1 MAVLDDNTYTN
12 KTWAE
17 VSGISVQE
25 IHVMEVEFLSNMR
38 YTLFA
43 SEAEW
48 KAWHLKLGKF
58 SDYYDKASRVRLE
71 TMSRNMTLPTP
82 QFGGHPHLPSPPVSQ
97 NTSPPFMTNSSPGH
111 PALHPLSVPSYL
123 APNMPSPA
131 SPMSD
136 VDFKPWSR
144 KRSLEDHS
152 LEPSAK
158 RLSSLNPSAA
168 SSTTLTPSTLKEVT
182 PPVPRLPM
190 PNLSIA
196 TGSQHGSSPAQLPM
210 PSGRAMS
217 TVFPGSNRWPQ
228 NPTLPSLQSSAYFNQ
243 PGSAR
248 SGSPLTGQPN
258 RQSPYTTGPS
268 TPSPTSFHFPQN
280 AQTPNGLSPSGFPA
294 PRKSPY
300 KPIRGVNTLLVP
312 PPSASL
318 HNQPQNISYDQMHYQ
333 PLGKPISEQ
342 RRGVLPY
349 LPFET
354 WSHHMPNQNDLPQHN
369 YS

>member
-1 MAVLDDNTYTN
+1 
-12 KTWAE
+12 
-17 VSGISVQE
+17 
-25 IHVMEVEFLSNMR
+25 MEVEFLSNMR

-43 SEAEW
+43 SEEEW
-48 KAWHLKLGKF
+48 KAWHAKLGKF
-58 SDYYDKASRVRLE
+58 SEYYDKASRFRNESV
-71 TMSRNMTLPTP
+71 TRNMTLPTP
-82 QFGGHPHLPSPPVSQ
+82 QFSGHPHLPSPPGSQ
-97 NTSPPFMTNSSPGH
+97 STSPPFMTNPLSGH
-111 PALHPLSVPSYL
+111 PALPHPLSIPGYL
-123 APNMPSPA
+123 APNIPSPA
-131 SPMSD
+131 LAIPD
-136 VDFKPWSR
+136 VDLKPWSR

-152 LEPSAK
+152 LEPPAK

-168 SSTTLTPSTLKEVT
+168 SSTTVTPSTVKDT

-190 PNLSIA
+190 PNLSIS
-196 TGSQHGSSPAQLPM
+196 TGTQHGSSSAQLPVS
-210 PSGRAMS
+210 SGRAMS
-217 TVFPGSNRWPQ
+217 TVYPGPNRWQQ
-228 NPTLPSLQSSAYFNQ
+228 NSTLPSLQSSTYFSQ
-243 PGSAR
+243 PGSAK

-268 TPSPTSFHFPQN
+268 TPSPTSLHFPQN

-294 PRKSPY
+294 PRSSPY

-318 HNQPQNISYDQMHYQ
+318 QNQSENVSYDQMHYQ

-354 WSHHMPNQNDLPQHN
+354 WSQPHQNQSHNSYLPQPN
-369 YS
+369 FNS